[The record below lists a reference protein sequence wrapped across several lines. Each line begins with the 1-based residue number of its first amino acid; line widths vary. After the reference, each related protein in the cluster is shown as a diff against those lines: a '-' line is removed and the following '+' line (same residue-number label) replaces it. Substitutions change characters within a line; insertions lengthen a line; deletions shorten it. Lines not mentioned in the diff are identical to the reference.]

1 MLLEPK
7 SLLENLPSTGRN
19 ERLLNSTNTDRLEG
33 GEEDHTSK
41 YKWDVCVAGGGWG
54 GVVGVG

>member
-19 ERLLNSTNTDRLEG
+19 ERLLNSTNTDRREG

-41 YKWDVCVAGGGWG
+41 YKWDVCVAGAWG
-54 GVVGVG
+54 GVVGGG